1 MKKLALLSAIAI
13 SGLFYNTANAQI
25 RIHLGINLFP
35 HHIYVRSAV
44 VVQPAP
50 VVYTDDAPADYNND
64 DDYYYLPDVN
74 AYYNVSQQCYYYND
88 GDNWISAAY
97 LPGEYRNYDW
107 RNARRY
113 EVRASRPYMHNDL
126 YMNRYHGANYNWGRR
141 DDHFKAG
148 YADHFNDGGF
158 RRDDQHFDNRGGYG
172 QHFDNRNQGDNRN
185 QNYNQQNGND
195 RSNRDG
201 QQYNQDQHQNRG
213 NDRGQQPNQ
222 NQDRGNRGGDQQHIA
237 QNNGGHS
244 GFGERRF

>member
-1 MKKLALLSAIAI
+1 MKKLVLLSAIAI
-13 SGLFYNTANAQI
+13 SGLFYNTADAQI

-35 HHIYVRSAV
+35 HHIYVRPAV
-44 VVQPAP
+44 VAVQSVP
-50 VVYTDDAPADYNND
+50 VVYTDDAQADYNTD

-113 EVRASRPYMHNDL
+113 EVRASRPYMHNDV
-126 YMNRYHGANYNWGRR
+126 YMNRYHGANYNWTQHRG
-141 DDHFKAG
+141 DHFQG
-148 YADHFNDGGF
+148 YADHSNGGGF
-158 RRDDQHFDNRGGYG
+158 RRDNQR
-172 QHFDNRNQGDNRN
+172 FDNRNQNN
-185 QNYNQQNGND
+185 NQQNGND
-195 RSNRDG
+195 RGNRGG
-201 QQYNQDQHQNRG
+201 QQFNQGQNQNRG
-213 NDRGQQPNQ
+213 NDRGQQSNQ
-222 NQDRGNRGGDQQHIA
+222 NQDHGNRSGDQQQHIA